1 MWLDD
6 TDAPTTSRD
15 GLAVAY
21 RDIWDSE
28 PIKRISISYRNET
41 FFFFQSRIYF
51 FPRCSINPNPL
62 RERDETYAFKNC
74 QFLQQPCV
82 LRAQNLETE

>member
-28 PIKRISISYRNET
+28 PIKRISISYRIES
-41 FFFFQSRIYF
+41 FFFSKAGFIF
-51 FPRCSINPNPL
+51 FHVVP
-62 RERDETYAFKNC
+62 
-74 QFLQQPCV
+74 
-82 LRAQNLETE
+82 

>member
-6 TDAPTTSRD
+6 TDAPTTSWD

-28 PIKRISISYRNET
+28 PIKRISISYRIES
-41 FFFFQSRIYF
+41 FFFFFSKTGFIF
-51 FPRCSINPNPL
+51 FTLLS
-62 RERDETYAFKNC
+62 
-74 QFLQQPCV
+74 
-82 LRAQNLETE
+82 

>member
-41 FFFFQSRIYF
+41 FFFFPKQDLFFSTLFHKPQSIA
-51 FPRCSINPNPL
+51 
-62 RERDETYAFKNC
+62 REGRDI
-74 QFLQQPCV
+74 CV
-82 LRAQNLETE
+82 

>member
-15 GLAVAY
+15 SLVAY

-28 PIKRISISYRNET
+28 QIKRIFALIQNRRIFSKT
-41 FFFFQSRIYF
+41 GFFFV
-51 FPRCSINPNPL
+51 P
-62 RERDETYAFKNC
+62 
-74 QFLQQPCV
+74 
-82 LRAQNLETE
+82 